1 MFHRIKSEAE
11 LAQEQETEN
20 QEMVETEETQ
30 DAVETEANTEPPSN
44 NQEISQTKEASVMNQ
59 ETPENTETQDEQAQA
74 NYAAPATPPYTTYG
88 TPASFAQPAPE
99 SAPAQTHAPSAPK
112 TSSEPR
118 RLVIG
123 AGITMSGEIEAC
135 DYLIVQGTVEAALKG
150 ASVLNVA
157 ETGSYFGTVEIDEA
171 TIAGRFEGDLT
182 VNGRLKVTSTGSITG
197 SITYKTLEV
206 EAGAAIDGTMTPFT
220 QIAPRAA
227 APSASKAKAGKT
239 ASSMAKAQAKA
250 ATSPAANSDE
260 GELFQSVNVTAAE

>member
-11 LAQEQETEN
+11 LAQEQSEN
-20 QEMVETEETQ
+20 QQAQDAEIEQSEQTEEQETSQPSSDYPEAPQTEETQ
-30 DAVETEANTEPPSN
+30 E
-44 NQEISQTKEASVMNQ
+44 MNQ
-59 ETPENTETQDEQAQA
+59 ETPETNETQEEQPQT
-74 NYAAPATPPYTTYG
+74 YTAPATPPYASYG
-88 TPASFAQPAPE
+88 APSSFAQQAPE
-99 SAPAQTHAPSAPK
+99 STSVQAPAPSGSETTA
-112 TSSEPR
+112 EPR

-197 SITYKTLEV
+197 SITYRTLEV

-227 APSASKAKAGKT
+227 APSANKAKAGKS